1 MQKLNQIHKSNIEAS
16 IGFSRKW
23 NSKEAG
29 REVAKNIIK
38 KLNTPPSFIL
48 LFSTTHY
55 RNTGGFKDILKGIWE
70 VIPKGTPLIGGTVSS
85 FINNYG
91 CFSRGVTALAV
102 SYPNMDVAVG
112 IGKYTKIRPKNAAK
126 ACASMIKKDLKNSKY
141 KNKLIIDV
149 VSGPTIPN
157 IPGIGRFMK
166 IESKTVGN
174 LFSYFF
180 VDIFSLL
187 GHGIGKEGEV
197 LNELSQ
203 QFPDYQII
211 GNSAGERLFNYQ
223 FVNDKV
229 YTNSVVA
236 LGCSLDIPIDINS
249 AIVSHETDKIFRIT
263 DTAYGNRIITKI
275 NGKPARD
282 TFFNLLDVDSHQFG
296 EFDDFYYKTSVYF
309 PMTFEEKKE
318 NTLGVCGLF
327 GDNIVLHE
335 KAAGKNV
342 RILSVTGNEIINNID
357 KIIKESSQTS
367 PFTLIFYSSLYS
379 YILHN
384 RTHDIK
390 DKLEEFYGEKPFLAL
405 GSLVE
410 NVKIKDSEPSVRVYS
425 YNMFQLKIDD
435 FIDLIDDND
444 KKDEERIVI

>member
-1 MQKLNQIHKSNIEAS
+1 MQESINKNKHNIEAS
-16 IGFSRKW
+16 IGYSRKW

-29 REVAKNIIK
+29 REVAKNVIK

-55 RNTGGFKDILKGIWE
+55 KNSGGFRDLLKGFCD

-102 SYPNMDVAVG
+102 SYPNIDIAIGV
-112 IGKYTKIRPKNAAK
+112 GKYTKIRPKNAAK
-126 ACASMIKKDLKNSKY
+126 SCAAVIKKGLRKSKY

-149 VSGPTIPN
+149 ISGPTIPN

-166 IESKTVGN
+166 IESKTLGN
-174 LFSYFF
+174 LISYFF
-180 VDIFSLL
+180 VDFFCLL
-187 GHGIGKEGEV
+187 GHGIGKEGDV
-197 LNELSQ
+197 LYELSNY
-203 QFPDYQII
+203 FPDFQII

-229 YTNSVVA
+229 YTNSIVA
-236 LGCSLDIPIDINS
+236 LGCSFDIPVNINS
-249 AIVSHETDKIFRIT
+249 AIVSHETDKSFKIT
-263 DTAYGNRIITKI
+263 GTTYNNRIITKI
-275 NGKPARD
+275 DNKPARD
-282 TFFNLLDVDSHQFG
+282 TFFNLLEIDNHQFG
-296 EFDDFYYKTSVYF
+296 NFDDFYYKTSVYF

-335 KAAGKNV
+335 KAAGKKA
-342 RILSVTGNEIINNID
+342 RLLSVTGQEIINNFN
-357 KIIKESSQTS
+357 KIIMTSNQSS
-367 PFTLIFYSSLYS
+367 PFTLIFFSSLYS
-379 YILHN
+379 YILHD
-384 RTHDIK
+384 RTHDLK
-390 DKLEEFYGEKPFLAL
+390 DKLEHFYGDKPFLAI

-410 NVKIKDSEPSVRVYS
+410 NVKIKNQDPSVHVYS
-425 YNMFQLKIDD
+425 INMFQLGIND
-435 FIDLIDDND
+435 FINIMKNDD
-444 KKDEERIVI
+444 K

>member
-1 MQKLNQIHKSNIEAS
+1 MNDDSHSKLEAS
-16 IGFSRKW
+16 LGFSRKW
-23 NSKEAG
+23 DAREAG
-29 REVAKNIIK
+29 IEAAKKVIK

-55 RNTGGFKDILKGIWE
+55 KSTGGFKKLLSGICE

-102 SYPNMDVAVG
+102 SYNNIDVAVG
-112 IGKYTKIRPKNAAK
+112 VGKYTKIRPKDAAK
-126 ACASMIKKDLKNSKY
+126 NCASMIKKGLEKSKY
-141 KNKLIIDV
+141 NNKLIIDV
-149 VSGPTIPN
+149 ISGPTIPN

-166 IESKTVGN
+166 IESKTLGT
-174 LFSYFF
+174 LLSYFF
-180 VDIFSLL
+180 VDFFSLL
-187 GHGIGKEGEV
+187 GHGIGKEGDV
-197 LNELSQ
+197 LYELSKH
-203 QFPDYQII
+203 FPDFQII

-223 FVNDKV
+223 FANDKV
-229 YTNSVVA
+229 YTNSIVA
-236 LGCSLDIPIDINS
+236 LGCSFDIPVNINS
-249 AIVSHETDKIFRIT
+249 AIVSHETDKTFKIT
-263 DTAYGNRIITKI
+263 DTTYNNRIITKI
-275 NGKPARD
+275 DNKPARD

-296 EFDDFYYKTSVYF
+296 NFDDFYYKTSVYF

-342 RILSVTGNEIINNID
+342 RILSVTGKEIINNID
-357 KIIKESSQTS
+357 EIIKTSNQSS
-367 PFTLIFYSSLYS
+367 PFTLIFFSSLYS
-379 YILHN
+379 YILHD

-390 DKLEEFYGEKPFLAL
+390 DKLEKFYGDKPFLAL

-410 NVKIKDSEPSVRVYS
+410 NVKIKNKDPSVHVYS
-425 YNMFQLKIDD
+425 INMFQLGIND
-435 FIDLIDDND
+435 FIDIMKHDDKIDN
-444 KKDEERIVI
+444 ERKSI

>member
-1 MQKLNQIHKSNIEAS
+1 MQKFKQIHKSNIEAS

-55 RNTGGFKDILKGIWE
+55 QNTGGFKDVLKGIWE

-112 IGKYTKIRPKNAAK
+112 VGKYTKIRPKNAAK
-126 ACASMIKKDLKNSKY
+126 TCASMIKKDLKNSKY

-149 VSGPTIPN
+149 ISGPTIPN

-166 IESKTVGN
+166 IESKAIGN
-174 LFSYFF
+174 LFSYFL
-180 VDIFSLL
+180 VDFFSFL
-187 GHGIGKEGEV
+187 GHGIGKEGDV
-197 LNELSQ
+197 LNELSR
-203 QFPDYQII
+203 QFPDFQII

-229 YTNSVVA
+229 YTNSIVA
-236 LGCSLDIPIDINS
+236 LGCSFDVSVDINS
-249 AIVSHETDKIFRIT
+249 AIVSHETDKTFKIT
-263 DTAYGNRIITKI
+263 DTTYNNRIITRI
-275 NGKPARD
+275 DNKPARD

-296 EFDDFYYKTSVYF
+296 DFDDFYYKTSVYF

-327 GDNIVLHE
+327 GDNIKQLGKMLGFYLLLE
-335 KAAGKNV
+335 KKLL
-342 RILSVTGNEIINNID
+342 I
-357 KIIKESSQTS
+357 
-367 PFTLIFYSSLYS
+367 TLIKSLKQV
-379 YILHN
+379 
-384 RTHDIK
+384 IK
-390 DKLEEFYGEKPFLAL
+390 VLLL
-405 GSLVE
+405 L
-410 NVKIKDSEPSVRVYS
+410 
-425 YNMFQLKIDD
+425 
-435 FIDLIDDND
+435 
-444 KKDEERIVI
+444 

>member
-1 MQKLNQIHKSNIEAS
+1 MYDNHQSKLEAS

-23 NSKEAG
+23 DAREAG
-29 REVAKNIIK
+29 REVAKKVIK
-38 KLNTPPSFIL
+38 KLDTPPSFIL

-55 RNTGGFKDILKGIWE
+55 KKTGGFKELLDGIWD
-70 VIPKGTPLIGGTVSS
+70 VIPKGTPLVGGTVSS

-102 SYPNMDVAVG
+102 SYPNIDVAVG
-112 IGKYTKIRPKNAAK
+112 VGKYTKIRPKNAAK
-126 ACASMIKKDLKNSKY
+126 ICASMLKKELKSSKY
-141 KNKLIIDV
+141 KNKLLINVI
-149 VSGPTIPN
+149 SGPTIPN
-157 IPGIGRFMK
+157 IPGIGRFMN
-166 IESKTVGN
+166 IESKTLGN
-174 LFSYFF
+174 LLSYFF
-180 VDIFSLL
+180 VDFFSLL
-187 GHGIGKEGEV
+187 GHGIGKEGDV
-197 LNELSQ
+197 LNELSL

-229 YTNSVVA
+229 YTNSIVV
-236 LGCSLDIPIDINS
+236 LGCSFDIPVNINS
-249 AIVSHETDKIFRIT
+249 AIVSHDTDKTFKIT
-263 DTAYGNRIITKI
+263 GTTYNKRIITKI
-275 NGKPARD
+275 DNKPARE

-296 EFDDFYYKTSVYF
+296 DFDDFYYKTSVYF

-342 RILSVTGNEIINNID
+342 RLLSVTGKEIISNID
-357 KIIKESSQTS
+357 EIIKTSNQDS

-379 YILHN
+379 YILHD

-390 DKLEEFYGEKPFLAL
+390 DKLEQFYGDKPFLAI

-410 NVKIKDSEPSVRVYS
+410 NVKIKDKAPSVHVYS
-425 YNMFQLKIDD
+425 INMFQLEINDFMGIMTDD
-435 FIDLIDDND
+435 GE
-444 KKDEERIVI
+444 KKDKRKRL